1 LIDAITFRKT
11 FMIAIATPEDLF
23 EMLKLAWSRESSSKW
38 SAENPAKGQ
47 CAVTSLVVQ
56 DLFGGSILKTLTR
69 GGMHFYN
76 KIDGVRWDLTISQFD
91 YPIPFEDRPSNRDE
105 AIADTTPAHYEAL
118 KARLPASARPG

>member
-1 LIDAITFRKT
+1 MITV
-11 FMIAIATPEDLF
+11 ATPEELF
-23 EMLKLAWSRESSSKW
+23 ERLKLAWSRESSSKW

-56 DLFGGSILKTLTR
+56 DLFGGSILKTATR

-91 YPIPFEDRPSNRDE
+91 YPIHFEDRPSNRDE
-105 AIADTTPAHYEAL
+105 ALADTTPALYEAL
-118 KARLPASARPG
+118 KARLSASTRPG